1 MRNTFLLLSILF
13 LAACNPYQNPEQRPW
28 VMRSVLD
35 DQPRMFSILLDSQMY
50 VAYDLAKCQVYKIW
64 RGGIRIEGAPYTD
77 KKNIQPTSWGV
88 AYTDDHC
95 DPFVWTVAHQGSP
108 VKAKISNTGYVFRE
122 SGIELGYR
130 IVLGS
135 DTVIVTEQPLF
146 TPKDGKPGLTRTFS
160 VGKLPDGYELML
172 ANSEETIH
180 LYSGQATTWEKT
192 FAPIPQ
198 PEMPDLDP
206 EFDHRGKLFISKSDC
221 ATCHELD
228 HKMVGPSYIQ
238 IAERYAGQDV
248 RDVLMERIKNG
259 SKGQWGEAIMTPH
272 PTLSQEELKQS
283 VNYILSLANEPK
295 EEPKNEWTVY
305 PPLSAMSKELKDS
318 LSKKLGRPIGKIKA
332 EQKPTPGFGAALE
345 GLHPS
350 FDVAVLHRSD
360 FKPRVAAM
368 AFMPDGRLLVSTWD
382 TEGAVYL
389 LDGVQGDSSTLK
401 VKKIAR
407 GLHEPLGMEVVDNEI
422 FVVQKHELTQLID
435 HDGDDII
442 DEYKAICNS
451 WQVSSDFHEF
461 AFGLIHKDNHFY
473 VTLSM
478 AMRLLDTEEQ
488 LFDRGRT
495 IKIARDGSYEWV
507 NYGMRTPN
515 GIGVGPDDEIFIAD
529 NQGRWTP
536 ANKII
541 HLQKGAYMGMRP
553 GILKGM
559 ELPEETP
566 PAIWLQ
572 EDEIGNSP
580 SEILLVHD
588 GPYKGQLLHGE
599 VTHGGIKRDFLEKV
613 NGQYQGAVFRFT
625 QGLTAGINRMRWGPD
640 GHLYVGGVGMVG
652 GWSWKGRQY
661 GLERMEYNGR
671 PTFEMLAIR
680 AKPDGF
686 EIEMT
691 QPMEE
696 APEANNIKVQQWR
709 YVPTSAY
716 GGPKVDLEDLSITEL
731 TVSGD
736 KKKMNM
742 KIAGL
747 KPGHVVYFLL
757 PETLKSNERFD
768 LWSGEAWYTLN
779 NIPSLD

>member
-1 MRNTFLLLSILF
+1 MKNILRLVAVIL
-13 LAACNPYQNPEQRPW
+13 LAACNQYQDPDQRPW
-28 VMRSVLD
+28 TMRSVLD

-50 VAYDLAKCQVYKIW
+50 LAYDLAKCEVYKVW
-64 RGGIRIEGAPYTD
+64 RGGISIEGAPYTD

-88 AYTDDHC
+88 TYTNDHS
-95 DPFVWTVAHQGSP
+95 DPFRWSVLQADTQIEARV
-108 VKAKISNTGYVFRE
+108 SNTGYIFRD
-122 SGIELGYR
+122 SGLELGYQV
-130 IVLGS
+130 ILGS
-135 DTVIVTEQPLF
+135 DTIKVTEQPFF
-146 TPKDGKPGLTRTFS
+146 TEKDGKPGLTRKFK
-160 VGKLPDGYELML
+160 VGSIPDGYELKL
-172 ANSEETIH
+172 ENSEEAIELASGSTTI
-180 LYSGQATTWEKT
+180 WEKT
-192 FAPIPQ
+192 FDPIPQ
-198 PEMPDLDP
+198 PEKPNLDP

-272 PTLSQEELKQS
+272 PTLSQEELRQS
-283 VNYILSLANEPK
+283 VNYILSLAKSDEP
-295 EEPKNEWTVY
+295 PKKV
-305 PPLSAMSKELKDS
+305 SK
-318 LSKKLGRPIGKIKA
+318 PV
-332 EQKPTPGFGAALE
+332 EQIEKPKPKPGFGAALE

-350 FDVAVLHRSD
+350 FDVTVLHRSD

-407 GLHEPLGMEVVDNEI
+407 GLHEPLGMEVVNNEI

-461 AFGLIHKDNHFY
+461 AFGLIHKDDHFY

-478 AMRLLDTEEQ
+478 AMRLLDSEEQ

-495 IKIARDGSYEWV
+495 IKISRDGTYKWV

-515 GIGVGPDDEIFIAD
+515 GIGVGPDNEIFIAD

-580 SEILLVHD
+580 SEILLVHE

-599 VTHGGIKRDFLEKV
+599 VTHGGVKRDFLEKV

-640 GHLYVGGVGMVG
+640 GHLYTGGVGMVG
-652 GWSWKGRQY
+652 GWSWMGRQY
-661 GLERMEYNGR
+661 SLERMEYNGK

-680 AKPDGF
+680 AKPAGF

-691 QPMEE
+691 HPMEK
-696 APEANNIKVQQWR
+696 APSVNEIKIQQWR
-709 YVPTSAY
+709 YVPTAAY
-716 GGPKVDLEDLSITEL
+716 GGPKVDMVDLKISEL
-731 TVSGD
+731 TVSED
-736 KKKMNM
+736 RKKLHL
-742 KIAGL
+742 KIPGL
-747 KPGHVVYFLL
+747 KQGHVVYFLL
-757 PETLKSNERFD
+757 PEHLKSENGLD

>member
-1 MRNTFLLLSILF
+1 MRNVFSILTAF
-13 LAACNPYQNPEQRPW
+13 ILAACNQYQDPDNRPW
-28 VMRSVLD
+28 TMRSVLD
-35 DQPRMFSILLDSQMY
+35 EQPRMFSILLDSQMY
-50 VAYDLAKCQVYKIW
+50 LAYDLAKSEVYKVW
-64 RGGIRIEGAPYTD
+64 RGGISIEGAPYTD

-88 AYTDDHC
+88 TYTNDHS
-95 DPFVWTVAHQGSP
+95 DPFRWTVLQTGTQIEAR
-108 VKAKISNTGYVFRE
+108 VSNTGYIFRD
-122 SGIELGYR
+122 SGLELGYR
-130 IVLGS
+130 LILGS
-135 DTVIVTEQPLF
+135 DTVIITEQPSF
-146 TPKDGKPGLTRTFS
+146 TKKDGKPGLTRKFK
-160 VGKLPDGYELML
+160 VGSIPDGYELML
-172 ANSEETIH
+172 ENSEETIE
-180 LYSGQATTWEKT
+180 LASGSTTIWGKT
-192 FAPIPQ
+192 FDPIPQ
-198 PEMPDLDP
+198 PEKPNLDP

-259 SKGQWGEAIMTPH
+259 SKGFWGEAIMTPH
-272 PTLSQEELKQS
+272 PTLSQEELRQS
-283 VNYILSLANEPK
+283 VNYILSLAKSDEPPRK
-295 EEPKNEWTVY
+295 V
-305 PPLSAMSKELKDS
+305 SK
-318 LSKKLGRPIGKIKA
+318 PA
-332 EQKPTPGFGAALE
+332 EQIEKPKPKPGFGAALE

-350 FDVAVLHRSD
+350 FDVTVLHRSD

-407 GLHEPLGMEVVDNEI
+407 GLHEPLGMEVVNNEI

-435 HDGDDII
+435 HNGDDII

-478 AMRLLDTEEQ
+478 AMRLLDSEEQ

-495 IKIARDGSYEWV
+495 IKIAMDGSYEWV

-515 GIGVGPDDEIFIAD
+515 GIGVGPDNEIFIAD

-580 SEILLVHD
+580 SEILYVHE

-640 GHLYVGGVGMVG
+640 GHLYAGGVGMVG
-652 GWSWKGRQY
+652 GWSWMGRQY
-661 GLERMEYNGR
+661 SLERMEYNGK

-691 QPMEE
+691 QPMEK
-696 APEANNIKVQQWR
+696 APSVDEIKIQQWR
-709 YVPTSAY
+709 YVPTAAY
-716 GGPKVDLEDLSITEL
+716 GGPKVDLVDLKISEL
-731 TVSGD
+731 TISED
-736 KKKMNM
+736 REKLYL
-742 KIAGL
+742 KIPGL

-757 PETLKSNERFD
+757 SEHLKSENGLD

-779 NIPSLD
+779 NIPALD

>member
-77 KKNIQPTSWGV
+77 KKNIQPTTWGIT
-88 AYTDDHC
+88 YTNDHS
-95 DPFVWTVAHQGSP
+95 DPSRLTVTHQGSP
-108 VKAKISNTGYVFRE
+108 VEANVSNTGYIFRD

-130 IVLGS
+130 IVFGS

-146 TPKDGKPGLTRTFS
+146 TQMDGKPGLTRTFK
-160 VGKLPDGYELML
+160 VGKLPDGYELKL

-180 LYSGQATTWEKT
+180 LNSGQTTSWKKT
-192 FAPIPQ
+192 FEPIPQ
-198 PEMPDLDP
+198 PEMPDMDP

-228 HKMVGPSYIQ
+228 HKMVGPSYMQ
-238 IAERYAGQDV
+238 IAERYAGQDI
-248 RDVLMERIKNG
+248 RDVLMERIKKG

-272 PTLSQEELKQS
+272 PALSQEELRQS
-283 VNYILSLANEPK
+283 VNYILSLAKSDEPPRK
-295 EEPKNEWTVY
+295 VSKPVEQIEKLKPK
-305 PPLSAMSKELKDS
+305 
-318 LSKKLGRPIGKIKA
+318 
-332 EQKPTPGFGAALE
+332 PGFGAALE

-350 FDVAVLHRSD
+350 FDVTKLHRSD

-368 AFMPDGRLLVSTWD
+368 AFMSDGRLLVSTWD

-389 LDGVQGDSSTLK
+389 LDGVQGDSTTLK

-407 GLHEPLGMEVVDNEI
+407 GLHEPLGMEVVNNEI

-461 AFGLIHKDNHFY
+461 AFGLIYKDDHFY

-478 AMRLLDTEEQ
+478 AMRLLDSEEQ

-495 IKIARDGSYEWV
+495 IKIAMDGTYEWV

-515 GIGVGPDDEIFIAD
+515 GIGVGPDNEIFIAD

-541 HLQKGAYMGMRP
+541 HLQEGAYMGMRP

-559 ELPEETP
+559 ELPQETP

-599 VTHGGIKRDFLEKV
+599 VTHGGIKRDFVEKV

-661 GLERMEYNGR
+661 GLERMEYNGK

-691 QPMEE
+691 QPMEKS
-696 APEANNIKVQQWR
+696 PEANEIKVQQWR

-716 GGPKVDLEDLSITEL
+716 GGPKVDLEDLSISEL
-731 TVSGD
+731 TVSAD

-742 KIAGL
+742 KIPGL
-747 KPGHVVYFLL
+747 KPGHVVYFIL
-757 PETLKSNERFD
+757 PETLKSNNGFN
-768 LWSGEAWYTLN
+768 LWTGEAWYTLN
-779 NIPSLD
+779 NIPTLD

>member
-1 MRNTFLLLSILF
+1 MRNTFLLLYILF
-13 LAACNPYQNPEQRPW
+13 LAACNPYQDPEQRPW

-50 VAYDLAKCQVYKIW
+50 LAYDLAKCQVYKIW

-77 KKNIQPTSWGV
+77 KKNIQPTTWGIT
-88 AYTDDHC
+88 YTDDHS
-95 DPFVWTVAHQGSP
+95 DPFRWTVTHQGSP
-108 VKAKISNTGYVFRE
+108 VEAKVSNTGYVFRD

-146 TPKDGKPGLTRTFS
+146 TQMDGKPGLTRTFK

-172 ANSEETIH
+172 KNSEETIQIKP
-180 LYSGQATTWEKT
+180 GQTTSWEKT
-192 FAPIPQ
+192 FESILQ
-198 PEMPDLDP
+198 PEMPYLDP

-228 HKMVGPSYIQ
+228 HKMVGPSYMQ

-259 SKGQWGEAIMTPH
+259 SKGYWGEAIMTPH
-272 PTLSQEELKQS
+272 PTLSEEELRQS
-283 VNYILSLANEPK
+283 VNYILSLAKSDKPAKKTNRPVVR
-295 EEPKNEWTVY
+295 EEESQPN
-305 PPLSAMSKELKDS
+305 
-318 LSKKLGRPIGKIKA
+318 
-332 EQKPTPGFGAALE
+332 PGFGAALE

-350 FDVAVLHRSD
+350 FDVTVLHRSD
-360 FKPRVAAM
+360 FQPRVAAM

-435 HDGDDII
+435 HDRDDII

-613 NGQYQGAVFRFT
+613 NGKYQGAVFRFT

-757 PETLKSNERFD
+757 PETLKSNEGFD

-779 NIPSLD
+779 NIPTLD

>member
-1 MRNTFLLLSILF
+1 MKNIIPIL
-13 LAACNPYQNPEQRPW
+13 AVIVCTACNQYMDPVQRPW
-28 VMRSVLD
+28 NMRSVLD

-50 VAYDLAKCQVYKIW
+50 LAYDLAKCQVYKIW

-88 AYTDDHC
+88 AYTDDHN
-95 DPFVWTVAHQGSP
+95 DPFRWSVLQAGTP
-108 VKAKISNTGYVFRE
+108 VRAKVSHTGYVFRDT
-122 SGIELGYR
+122 GIELGYR
-130 IVLGS
+130 IILGS
-135 DTVIVTEQPLF
+135 DTVNVTEQPLF
-146 TPKDGKPGLTRTFS
+146 TPKNGDPGLTRKFN
-160 VGKLPDGYELML
+160 VGILPDGYELML
-172 ANSEETIH
+172 ENSSETIH
-180 LYSGQATTWEKT
+180 LASGQAVTWEKT
-192 FAPIPQ
+192 FDPLPQ
-198 PEMPDLDP
+198 PEMPHLDP

-221 ATCHELD
+221 STCHELD
-228 HKMVGPSYIQ
+228 HKMVGPSYMQ

-259 SKGQWGEAIMTPH
+259 SKGYWGEAIMTPH

-283 VNYILSLANEPK
+283 VNYILSLAKSDKPVKKTNRPVAR
-295 EEPKNEWTVY
+295 EE
-305 PPLSAMSKELKDS
+305 
-318 LSKKLGRPIGKIKA
+318 
-332 EQKPTPGFGAALE
+332 KPQPNPGFGAALE

-350 FDVAVLHRSD
+350 FDVTVLHRSD

-442 DEYKAICNS
+442 DEYRVICNS

-652 GWSWKGRQY
+652 GWSWKGRQF

-680 AKPDGF
+680 AKTDGF

-696 APEANNIKVQQWR
+696 SPEANEIKVQQWR

-716 GGPKVDLEDLSITEL
+716 GGPKVDLEDLSISEL

-736 KKKMNM
+736 KKKMNL

-747 KPGHVVYFLL
+747 KPGHVAYFLL
-757 PETLKSNERFD
+757 PETLKSDEGFD

-779 NIPSLD
+779 NIPTLD